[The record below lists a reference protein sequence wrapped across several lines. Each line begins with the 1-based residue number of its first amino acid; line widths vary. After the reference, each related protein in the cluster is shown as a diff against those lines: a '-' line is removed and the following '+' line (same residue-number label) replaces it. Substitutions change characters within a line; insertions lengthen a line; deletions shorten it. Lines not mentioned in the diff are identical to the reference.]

1 MLPDGK
7 SEYSKIEQIFMAL
20 IQEEPAFANIPFTAI
35 PEAQRKAII
44 KQVSSD
50 CRRNVIAALW

>member
-20 IQEEPAFANIPFTAI
+20 IQEEPAFANIPFTSI
-35 PEAQRKAII
+35 PGMEYVKVIQTWNDALRKL
-44 KQVSSD
+44 V
-50 CRRNVIAALW
+50 